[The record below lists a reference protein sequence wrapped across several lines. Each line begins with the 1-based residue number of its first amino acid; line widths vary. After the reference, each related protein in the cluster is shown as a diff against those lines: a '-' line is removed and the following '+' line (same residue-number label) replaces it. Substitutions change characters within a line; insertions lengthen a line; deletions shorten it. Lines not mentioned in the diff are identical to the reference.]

1 MVSKIP
7 TTLSHSEDYYWEN
20 GLLVFTEAYHLKRGY
35 CCKNGCRH
43 CPYDS
48 GKERMRQKITVS
60 WSGGKDSALALHR
73 ILTSK
78 IFEVAN
84 IHTVID
90 AATKRVGLHGV
101 SETLIERQAGEI
113 GIPLEKIYIPFSDDT
128 SAYETHLKAF
138 YQRCVEEG
146 IVGVAFGDIHLQDL
160 KEYRIL
166 LLKPSG
172 LSAIFPLWGLES
184 SFILKE
190 IIAAGFKTRIC
201 AANASLFSI
210 DRVGGIIDDHFV
222 ETLPHGIDPCGENG
236 EFHTFVYDGPIFK
249 REIQI
254 ATGEV
259 VRQTYRYKKL
269 NAEGQTE
276 DIETAF
282 WFRDLQV

>member
-1 MVSKIP
+1 MSY
-7 TTLSHSEDYYWEN
+7 SEDYYWEN

-35 CCKNGCRH
+35 CCQNGCRH
-43 CPYDS
+43 CPY
-48 GKERMRQKITVS
+48 GKERLRQKITVS
-60 WSGGKDSALALHR
+60 WSGGKDSALALYK

-78 IFEVAN
+78 TFEVAN

-90 AATKRVGLHGV
+90 AGTKRVGLHGV
-101 SETLIERQAGEI
+101 SETLIERQAEEI
-113 GIPLEKIYIPFSDDT
+113 GIPLEKIHIPSTDGT
-128 SAYETHLKAF
+128 SAYESHLRTF

-222 ETLPHGIDPCGENG
+222 ETLPQGVDPCGENG
-236 EFHTFVYDGPIFK
+236 EFHTFVYDGPLFK

-254 ATGEV
+254 VAGEV

-269 NAEGQTE
+269 NPSGEIE
-276 DIETAF
+276 DVETAF
-282 WFRDLQV
+282 WFRDYLQL